1 MRALRDRPGLLLC
14 VLLLAALLAAARGL
28 PVKKP
33 RLRGPRPGSLT
44 RLAEVSASPDPRPL
58 KEEEEAPL
66 LPRTHLQAEPHQH
79 GRWTV
84 TEPAAMTPG
93 NATPPRTPEVTPLRL
108 ELQKLPGL
116 ANTTLSTPNPDTQ
129 ASASPDPR
137 PLREEEE
144 ARLLPRTHLQAELH
158 QHGCWTVTE
167 PAALT
172 PGNATPPR
180 TQEVTPVLLELQ
192 KLPELVHATLST
204 PNPDNQVTIKVVEDP
219 QAEVSIDLLA
229 EPSNPPPQD
238 TLSWLPALWSFLWGD
253 YKGEEKD
260 RAPGEKG
267 EEKEEDEDYPSEE
280 IEGEDQEDKEE
291 DEEEQALWFNGTTDN
306 WDQGWLAPRDWV
318 FKDSVSYDYEPQKEW
333 SPWSPCSGNCSTGK
347 QQRTRPCGYG
357 CTITETRTCDLP
369 SCPGTEDKDT
379 LGLPSEEWK
388 LLAHNATDM
397 HDQDVDSCEK
407 WLNCKSDFL
416 IKYLSQMMRD
426 LPSCPCAYPPEAM
439 DSPVSLQDEHQGRS
453 FRWRDASGPRERLDI
468 YQPTARFC
476 LRSMLSGESSTL
488 AVQHCCYDE
497 DSRLLTRGKGAGM
510 PNLISTDFSP
520 KLHFKFDTTP
530 WILCKGDWSR
540 LHAVLPPNNGRACTD
555 NPLEEEYVAQLQEA
569 KEY

>member
-14 VLLLAALLAAARGL
+14 VLLLAALLAAAGGL

-204 PNPDNQVTIKVVEDP
+204 PNPDNQTMSLRRSGVP
-219 QAEVSIDLLA
+219 G
-229 EPSNPPPQD
+229 
-238 TLSWLPALWSFLWGD
+238 LPAVGT
-253 YKGEEKD
+253 
-260 RAPGEKG
+260 A
-267 EEKEEDEDYPSEE
+267 
-280 IEGEDQEDKEE
+280 
-291 DEEEQALWFNGTTDN
+291 ALASSRGLGPVAMAALSPRPVPVTCPPV
-306 WDQGWLAPRDWV
+306 LAL
-318 FKDSVSYDYEPQKEW
+318 
-333 SPWSPCSGNCSTGK
+333 
-347 QQRTRPCGYG
+347 RTRTPWASPVRSGSSWP
-357 CTITETRTCDLP
+357 TMLRTC
-369 SCPGTEDKDT
+369 
-379 LGLPSEEWK
+379 
-388 LLAHNATDM
+388 M
-397 HDQDVDSCEK
+397 
-407 WLNCKSDFL
+407 
-416 IKYLSQMMRD
+416 IKMWT
-426 LPSCPCAYPPEAM
+426 A
-439 DSPVSLQDEHQGRS
+439 VRS
-453 FRWRDASGPRERLDI
+453 G
-468 YQPTARFC
+468 
-476 LRSMLSGESSTL
+476 
-488 AVQHCCYDE
+488 
-497 DSRLLTRGKGAGM
+497 
-510 PNLISTDFSP
+510 
-520 KLHFKFDTTP
+520 
-530 WILCKGDWSR
+530 
-540 LHAVLPPNNGRACTD
+540 
-555 NPLEEEYVAQLQEA
+555 
-569 KEY
+569 